1 MAYKVAKTKEE
12 GLAQLVEL
20 VSAFERGEKA
30 FTTSKYNETQLRN
43 DFLDPF
49 LMSFGWDV
57 DNESSKTQFLRDV
70 IQEESIDVEDET
82 SKKNP
87 DYTLRI
93 QGLRKLFVEA
103 KKPSID
109 IIKSSKA
116 AFQIRRYGW
125 NANLGISILTNF
137 DKFIIYDCRHKPN
150 AKEDE
155 RVARIYVFDFS
166 KYITAFEEIY
176 NLISFESAS
185 SGRLDDLFS
194 VYERVGQ
201 TFDDYFLQQIEI
213 WRRRLAQSAVQR
225 NAQLGSEDI
234 NFLIQRL
241 LNRIVFLRICEDR
254 AIEKYETLKNIENYN
269 QLKIL
274 FQQSDKKYNSGL
286 FNFIEDN
293 LSLNIELDSEI
304 LIEIF
309 NELYYPLSPYD
320 FAVID
325 PSILSQIYEKFL
337 GSHVVL
343 DEGRQL
349 SIVSEPEVVASNG
362 VVPTPKLIV
371 EQIVKET
378 LQPLVIGKDL
388 QQLTELKIADIC
400 CGSGTFLISVYDFI
414 LKSTIEKFMEENI
427 TDPGLIYERADDRLA
442 LTLKVKRKVL
452 EENIYGVDIN
462 PYAVEVTEF
471 SLLLKLLE
479 GENGASIDHFINQY
493 DAKVLPSL
501 AENIKCGNSLVDDK
515 FFEFIPEAI
524 EDDQLLFRIKPFDW
538 KTEFPFLNDT
548 NGFDAIVGNPPYVR
562 IQNLVKFA
570 PEEIKYYQNDLS
582 GFAVAKKETIDKYY
596 VFIQRAIALLNSK
609 GFLGYIVPHKFFI
622 IKGGKE
628 LRKFIT
634 ESCSLL
640 KIIHFGVT
648 QVFPDRS
655 TYTAILILQKEQ
667 KEQFD
672 FKRVKKITPDLLA
685 SDEDYAQ
692 YNQKNFNDDPWVF
705 LSKET
710 ETVFNK
716 LKSKQ
721 TVSLKS
727 LVEICVGLQTSADK
741 IYIFTPEKETEN
753 TYLFSINGVTKEI
766 EKEICLPCIYDLS
779 FEIFDT
785 IQPNAQIIF
794 PYVIQEGKAEVI
806 TEECFKENY
815 PLCWEYLN
823 SHKAQLEKR
832 SINGKNPKWYQFGR
846 SQSLT
851 RFHDSAKLIWH
862 VLSTK
867 PSYVYDELDIQFTGG
882 GNGPYYSLVNDS
894 DYSILYFMGIL
905 AHPLFESMVEAGAS
919 EFRGAYYSHGKQF
932 IQNLPIRIIDK
943 KNKDEIKLYNTIV
956 KSVKGL
962 IVAKQKYNK
971 SYGAKRTVLERKL
984 DILNNNLVDSVNK
997 LYGISI
1003 EEFNTVLHDEMFTIE
1018 LNTEEK

>member
-622 IKGGKE
+622 TKGGKE